1 MEPKGGENVRL
12 APTDPGKRRD
22 RMAKVINCQCGYQV
36 RGESDEELLAAAHSH
51 IDDAHPDM
59 KDQVTDEQLLSMAE
73 DA

>member
-1 MEPKGGENVRL
+1 
-12 APTDPGKRRD
+12 
-22 RMAKVINCQCGYQV
+22 MARVINCQCGYQV

-51 IDDAHPDM
+51 IDEAHPEM